1 MVDFIKVN
9 QPVPIEFLNM
19 SKWEECTYKSKRTG
33 QIEKGLRTFIGKLNV
48 TYSLLTQTM
57 YVKGRLINIVE
68 KSYYLNFD
76 DFENYQ
82 EVIEKCFIK
91 ANEKLNKLFIK
102 DFVVDITQMHVTQ
115 IEYSF
120 NIKTK
125 YKKEYIKIL
134 NLIYAEN
141 QDGKFKRYKN
151 YPFEK
156 GLDFYSSFY
165 LKTKADFINNRKITF
180 CLDIYDKQDQLENKA
195 TKNKKDCRRTK
206 VPIADINASKDILRI
221 ECKAYYEYINS
232 LCNKFKIT
240 NNLENLFDIKIA
252 KDAVI
257 SKIKYLFGSGDF
269 YQKTVAKTKLKDLKL
284 KSNLDTPFSDLT
296 EYYAKERKRVLTN
309 INICPYGFIPE
320 EWGIDMLENPI
331 KLILDKIANYNI

>member
-82 EVIEKCFIK
+82 EMIKKCFIK
-91 ANEKLNKLFIK
+91 ANRKLNELFIQ
-102 DFVVDITQMHVTQ
+102 DFIVDISQMHVTQ

-125 YKKEYIKIL
+125 FKKKYIEIL
-134 NLIYAEN
+134 NKIYSDN
-141 QDGKFKRYKN
+141 RNDKFKRYKN
-151 YPFEK
+151 YPFEMD
-156 GLDFYSSFY
+156 LDFDSSFY
-165 LKTKADFINNRKITF
+165 LKTKADFINNRKTTF
-180 CLDIYDKQDQLENKA
+180 CLDIYDKQDQLKNKA
-195 TKNKKDCRRTK
+195 AKNKKECGKTK
-206 VPIADINASKDILRI
+206 VPIADINASEDILRI

-232 LCNKFKIT
+232 LCSKFKIS
-240 NNLENLFDIKIA
+240 NNLENLFDIEIVKF
-252 KDAVI
+252 AVI

-269 YQKTVAKTKLKDLKL
+269 YTQAMAESKVKNLKL
-284 KSNLDTPFSDLT
+284 KADLHIHLSKLT
-296 EYYAKERKRVLTN
+296 EYFAKDRKKVLTELS
-309 INICPYGFIPE
+309 ICPYGFIPE
-320 EWGIDMLENPI
+320 DWGIDMLENPI
-331 KLILDKIANYNI
+331 KLISEKTSKL